1 MQWQRVRDD
10 DRDGGASPNGEY
22 VGADTPGL
30 SLPSS
35 PLDEFS
41 SLHTVAGR
49 AAANAAARYR
59 DSSDGVDADDEQVQ
73 QGVFD
78 PRQDELSAN
87 ESYNAFRLSS
97 RRCPRLCGP
106 VNRLLS
112 LLPLPKLQSTQL
124 INLATPNAIALCAGF
139 ALNLVNLAAI
149 GHLGSSAAL
158 AGAALGN
165 SLMNL
170 TGNAITYGL
179 CSSVDTLCAQSFGA
193 GQKQLVGLVAQR
205 AAVAY
210 SIVFVPIIALWWN
223 TERLLVACGQDPEIS
238 AIAGRYVRWASPV
251 IVPTLYC
258 DIAKRFLQAQAITR
272 PQIWITLAANV
283 VHAFLCWLLMFRWE
297 MGLIGAPLAIIFADL
312 FMLCAYLLYI
322 RGSPRIYRS
331 TCPARFE
338 CGMLFKGWKQLYVIG
353 IGGMLMLLIEW
364 GSFEVVSLASGWIGR
379 LELDALV
386 LLSSVTVLFFMVP
399 LAISI
404 SASTLVGNSLGA
416 NRPDQA
422 RLFARASLSVAI
434 CYACIE
440 LLIAAAVRG
449 HLARLFTDD
458 QEVLDSFA
466 SHAWYLIVL
475 LPFDCIQCVQA
486 GVMRGAGFQSLGA
499 WTNALAYYF
508 FGLPIGFALAF
519 WKPLGPQ
526 GLTGLLV
533 GLVLSVM
540 CCAIV
545 YTYKLRGVDWELECA
560 NALRRLEEERGGAE
574 SLGTQ
579 ASETEEPD
587 GGSASSNG
595 GMVTLSSPT
604 VEQEFFDSGGALES
618 KTPRLDALYQS
629 SPAFGRHAATG
640 IEMPATSASMH
651 AVLSDADFEL
661 DTAEDGLDVDQR
673 REAELQVYPAAT
685 RTESPPRA
693 SAASVPVAVAPQ
705 HASPPRHA
713 VPAALASLLPPP
725 SDDAVDPNQAF
736 HLSLRQAREF

>member
-10 DRDGGASPNGEY
+10 ECDAVTGEF

-59 DSSDGVDADDEQVQ
+59 DSDSADLDDEQAD
-73 QGVFD
+73 GVFD
-78 PRQDELSAN
+78 PRQDELSA
-87 ESYNAFRLSS
+87 SSTYNSFRISS
-97 RRCPRLCGP
+97 RRCPRLCGA
-106 VNRLLS
+106 VNRFIS
-112 LLPLPKLQSTQL
+112 LIPLPKLQSTQL
-124 INLATPNAIALCAGF
+124 ISLATPNAISLCAGF

-193 GQKQLVGLVAQR
+193 GQKPLVGLVAQR

-210 SIVFVPIIALWWN
+210 TVVFVPIIALWWN
-223 TERLLVACGQDPEIS
+223 TESLLLASGQNPEIS
-238 AIAGRYVRWASPV
+238 AIAGRYVRWAALV

-283 VHAFLCWLLMFRWE
+283 VHAFLCWLLMFRWD
-297 MGLIGAPLAIIFADL
+297 MGLVGAPLALTLAEL
-312 FMLCAYLLYI
+312 FMLFAFLLYI
-322 RGSPRIYRS
+322 RGSPCIYRS

-338 CGMLFKGWKQLYVIG
+338 CGMLFKGWKQLYLLGV
-353 IGGMLMLLIEW
+353 GGMLMLLIEW
-364 GSFEVVSLASGWIGR
+364 GSFELVSLASGWIGR

-422 RLFARASLSVAI
+422 RLFARAALSVAI
-434 CYACIE
+434 CYAAIE
-440 LLIAAAVRG
+440 LIVAAAVRG

-499 WTNALAYYF
+499 WTNALAYYC

-533 GLVLSVM
+533 GLVLAVM

-545 YTYKLRGVDWELECA
+545 YTYKLRGVDWEAECA
-560 NALRRLEEERGGAE
+560 NAMRRLEEERGGAE
-574 SLGTQ
+574 SLGNQ
-579 ASETEEPD
+579 ATEEEPD
-587 GGSASSNG
+587 GGSG
-595 GMVTLSSPT
+595 GGIVTLSSPT
-604 VEQEFFDSGGALES
+604 VEQEFFDSGSALES
-618 KTPRLDALYQS
+618 ATPKLNERTYQS
-629 SPAFGRHAATG
+629 SPSSGHHAEAG
-640 IEMPATSASMH
+640 IEMPAAAAANLH
-651 AVLSDADFEL
+651 AALSSDADFEL
-661 DTAEDGLDVDQR
+661 DTTDGLDEDRR
-673 REAELQVYPAAT
+673 REAELRVYPADT
-685 RTESPPRA
+685 GVHV
-693 SAASVPVAVAPQ
+693 AAALSVAVPVAGTVSQ
-705 HASPPRHA
+705 HSLSRPAIPA
-713 VPAALASLLPPP
+713 VLAALPPP
-725 SDDAVDPNQAF
+725 LADEVIDPNQAF
-736 HLSLRQAREF
+736 HLSLRQAREM